1 MQIWRRI
8 CEEKAIPLNYISEL
22 MKRCVGRMEDV
33 ASTVRKSAFQ
43 LLCDLIRNNPFGIKI
58 IELEKDTIVRECEK
72 EEEALKKLVDENDK
86 LVEEL
91 DELVVNAGTQANGK
105 STRKSKRRSM
115 STTSEESGGQSQD
128 QEMVDEDEASEQADD
143 EEMNRTVVA
152 AQKGGDLEL
161 ETKKQ
166 KNEELILVQ
175 KSKINYL
182 KDTLVFISEIDA
194 AIPKLCKM
202 LFSKTQTDVLEVKF

>member
-1 MQIWRRI
+1 
-8 CEEKAIPLNYISEL
+8 
-22 MKRCVGRMEDV
+22 MEDM

-58 IELEKDTIVRECEK
+58 IELEKESIQRECEK
-72 EEEALKKLVDENDK
+72 EEEALQKLVDENDK

-105 STRKSKRRSM
+105 KSASKVRRGRRRGGRDSL
-115 STTSEESGGQSQD
+115 STTSEESED
-128 QEMVDEDEASEQADD
+128 QEEMETDEVEEEEE

-152 AQKGGDLEL
+152 AQKGGDLEI
-161 ETKKQ
+161 EAKKQ
-166 KNEELILVQ
+166 KNQERILVQ
-175 KSKINYL
+175 RSKVNYL
-182 KDTLVFISEIDA
+182 KDTLAFISEIDA

-202 LFSKTQTDVLEVKF
+202 LFSKTQTDVLEVCKTFIQSS

>member
-1 MQIWRRI
+1 
-8 CEEKAIPLNYISEL
+8 
-22 MKRCVGRMEDV
+22 MEDV

-43 LLCDLIRNNPFGIKI
+43 LLCDLIRNNPFGLKI
-58 IELEKDTIVRECEK
+58 IELEKEAIVRECEK
-72 EEEALKKLVDENDK
+72 EEETLKKLVDENDK

-105 STRKSKRRSM
+105 STRKSSKRRSL
-115 STTSEESGGQSQD
+115 STTSEESGGQQQD
-128 QEMVDEDEASEQADD
+128 QEMAEEEDEEASEQADND

-161 ETKKQ
+161 EVKKQ
-166 KNEELILVQ
+166 KNQELILVQ

-202 LFSKTQTDVLEVKF
+202 LFSKTQTDVLEVKNLIF